1 MTALIIHT
9 RWAGVAQREEE
20 REGEIC
26 VLAKDQTKM
35 LMNFA
40 ILFFFQATIGIDFL
54 SKTMYLEDRTV
65 RELPPHL
72 FLLPSSPLPSP
83 PPSSLLTSL
92 CTHTRL
98 YNCCQATSAN
108 LSHTTEHTA
117 RDLEQ

>member
-35 LMNFA
+35 LMSFA

-72 FLLPSSPLPSP
+72 SLLPSSPLSS
-83 PPSSLLTSL
+83 SSLLPPHKLMHTHTH
-92 CTHTRL
+92 THTRTPIQL
-98 YNCCQATSAN
+98 LSSHQCQP
-108 LSHTTEHTA
+108 LPYH
-117 RDLEQ
+117 